1 MLSLFYLIGIY
12 LLTNI
17 DSKMFPVAANPELV
31 IILLCDSNFYVNS
44 NKFVLLKTLGTN
56 KASGVTISSGLYL

>member
-17 DSKMFPVAANPELV
+17 DSKMLPVAANPELV

>member
-1 MLSLFYLIGIY
+1 MLSFYLIGIY

-17 DSKMFPVAANPELV
+17 DSKMLPVAANPELV